1 MGSVSHIVAGSM
13 CINKGI
19 WGAGEDTVLVISCMN
34 ISTEKVEGDWVNS
47 SVTTGKMLYLVALGS
62 KEEKVH
68 IEQLTYNGPKIYVWY
83 WYKFLYGKNSVAR
96 KAWQL

>member
-1 MGSVSHIVAGSM
+1 M

-19 WGAGEDTVLVISCMN
+19 LGAGEDTVLVISCMT
-34 ISTEKVEGDWVNS
+34 ISTERVERVWVNS

-62 KEEKVH
+62 QEKVH

-83 WYKFLYGKNSVAR
+83 WN
-96 KAWQL
+96 